1 MQEKNFQVCFPV
13 QKVLCDLAWKILI
26 NGLHDDIVSLLYSI
40 LQVLHSFSQLSPD
53 FRPRASSNASSCGG
67 RLSPILG
74 VNEPGIDLHDNQV
87 PPMSPWNL
95 DYVPFTSSANSYSNL
110 ASSDRFG
117 AEQLAGSLAN
127 TMKINDAGCFLSGGA
142 QQPTAVPVTEFNN
155 TPYVMQVCTL
165 KQAQYHVLT

>member
-1 MQEKNFQVCFPV
+1 MR
-13 QKVLCDLAWKILI
+13 L
-26 NGLHDDIVSLLYSI
+26 

-74 VNEPGIDLHDNQV
+74 VNEPVIDLHDNQV

-95 DYVPFTSSANSYSNL
+95 DYVPFTTSSANSYSNL

-117 AEQLAGSLAN
+117 TDQLAGSLAN
-127 TMKINDAGCFLSGGA
+127 SMKINDTGCFLPGA
-142 QQPTAVPVTEFNN
+142 GQATPVPVTEFNN
-155 TPYVMQVCTL
+155 TPYVMQVPT
-165 KQAQYHVLT
+165 